1 MGLSGSNT
9 VVGAALNSVR
19 RHFVLVMAV
28 SAVANLLLLAG
39 PLFMLQVYDRVLTSG
54 SVPTLLVLSLA
65 VTVAY
70 AFLGLFE
77 WVRMKMLARVAAMVE
92 GRLEEPAF
100 RASVE
105 ANRLGADGQR
115 SEDPLKDVE
124 TLRQYIA
131 SPGLLFLFDAP
142 WLPFFL
148 FIVYLLHPVLALVA
162 VIGAV
167 VLIGLTIL
175 NERALSAQMND
186 IAEDTS
192 HQNRLIHSSRNNGEA
207 VAAMGMSPALLG
219 RQQQIKAGMID
230 RQIKIID
237 TGSGFSTATK
247 VLRMLLQS
255 VLLATGAALAVAGEM
270 SAGAMIASSIL
281 AARALSPVEQAVG
294 SWRQFI
300 TFRRAWSRLGKTLGQ
315 TAPRVAKVFLPAP
328 SAELAVADLALVA
341 KGCETPILSG
351 VQFNLVAGEALGV
364 IGPSASGK
372 TTLARAITGLWQPEG
387 GEIRLDG
394 AKLDQWPA
402 DTLGRHIGYLP
413 QRVSLFAGTVG
424 ENIARFAPGVSSE
437 DVVAAAKAADVH
449 ELILRLPNG
458 YDTHVEAV
466 DNQLSAGQM
475 QRIGL
480 ARALFGQPFLI
491 VLDEPN
497 SNLDNEGEAALMRAI
512 GAMRKKGSI
521 VIVMT
526 HRPNV
531 ISATDKILVLA
542 GGKQVAF
549 GARED
554 ILKSS
559 KAPAAELSDDK
570 AAEQKSREA
579 A

>member
-9 VVGAALNSVR
+9 VIGVALGAVR
-19 RHFVLVMAV
+19 RHIVLVMLV
-28 SAVANLLLLAG
+28 SAVANMLLLAG

-54 SVPTLLVLSLA
+54 SVPTLIVLSLA
-65 VTVAY
+65 VIGAY

-77 WVRMKMLARVAAMVE
+77 WVRMKMLARVASVVE

-100 RASVE
+100 RASVN
-105 ANRLGADGQR
+105 ANRLGAGDQT
-115 SEDPLKDVE
+115 SNDPLNDVE
-124 TLRQYIA
+124 TVRQYIA

-148 FIVYLLHPVLALVA
+148 LIVYLLHPVLALVA

-167 VLIGLTIL
+167 ILIGLTIL
-175 NERALSAQMND
+175 NERALSAQMTE

-192 HQNRLIHSSRNNGEA
+192 HQKSLIHSSRLNGEA

-219 RQQQIKAGMID
+219 RQSQMKSGLID
-230 RQIKIID
+230 RQIQIVD
-237 TGSGFSTATK
+237 TGSGFATATK

-255 VLLATGAALAVAGEM
+255 VLLGTGAALAIAGEM

-300 TFRRAWSRLGKTLGQ
+300 SFRRAWSRLGETLGLAGPS
-315 TAPRVAKVFLPAP
+315 APTVNLPAP
-328 SAELAVADLALVA
+328 SAELAVSDLALA
-341 KGCETPILSG
+341 AEGCEAPILSG
-351 VQFNLVAGEALGV
+351 VDFKLSAGDALGV

-372 TTLARAITGLWQPEG
+372 TTLARAITGLWRPES

-394 AKLDQWPA
+394 AKLDQWSA

-424 ENIARFAPGVSSE
+424 ENIARFDPGASSE
-437 DVVAAAKAADVH
+437 DIVAAARAADVH
-449 ELILRLPNG
+449 ELILRLPDG
-458 YDTHVEAV
+458 YDTLVDSV
-466 DNQLSAGQM
+466 DNRLSAGQM

-497 SNLDNEGEAALMRAI
+497 SNLDSEGEAALMRAI
-512 GAMRKKGSI
+512 GTMCAAGSI
-521 VIVMT
+521 VMVMT
-526 HRPNV
+526 HRPSV

-542 GGKQVAF
+542 NGKQVAF
-549 GARED
+549 GPRGD
-554 ILKSS
+554 ILKPV
-559 KAPAAELSDDK
+559 APNAKDAGKDD
-570 AAEQKSREA
+570 AGHEKSREA

>member
-9 VVGAALNSVR
+9 IVGMALKTVR
-19 RHFVLVMAV
+19 QHLVLVMLV

-77 WVRMKMLARVAAMVE
+77 WVRMKMLARIAAMVE

-100 RASVE
+100 RASVNS
-105 ANRLGADGQR
+105 NRLGADGR
-115 SEDPLKDVE
+115 SADDPLKDVE
-124 TLRQYIA
+124 TLRQYIS

-148 FIVYLLHPVLALVA
+148 FIVYLLHPILALVA

-167 VLIGLTIL
+167 VLIGLTL
-175 NERALSAQMND
+175 FNERALSAQMSE
-186 IAEDTS
+186 IAEDAS
-192 HQNRLIHSSRNNGEA
+192 HQNSLIQSSRLNGEA

-219 RQQQIKAGMID
+219 RQQQMKSELIG
-230 RQIKIID
+230 RQIRIAD

-255 VLLATGAALAVAGEM
+255 ILLATGAALAVAGEM

-300 TFRRAWSRLGKTLGQ
+300 SFRRAWSRLDKTLGQ
-315 TAPRVAKVFLPAP
+315 AGPAAPKVNLPAP
-328 SAELAVADLALVA
+328 KATLGVTDLSLTAE
-341 KGCETPILSG
+341 GCEAPILSG
-351 VQFNLVAGEALGV
+351 VQFGLSAGDALGV
-364 IGPSASGK
+364 IGPSAAGK
-372 TTLARAITGLWQPEG
+372 TTLARAITGLWQPDG

-394 AKLDQWPA
+394 AKLDQWPT
-402 DTLGRHIGYLP
+402 DTIGRHIGYLP

-424 ENIARFAPGVSSE
+424 ENIARFSPGASSD
-437 DVVAAAKAADVH
+437 DVVAAAKAADIH
-449 ELILRLPNG
+449 EMILHLPNG
-458 YDTHVEAV
+458 YDTRVEAV
-466 DNQLSAGQM
+466 DRQLSAGQM

-497 SNLDNEGEAALMRAI
+497 SNLDSEGEAALMRAI
-512 GAMRKKGSI
+512 GTMCGAGSI

-531 ISATDKILVLA
+531 IAATDKILVLA
-542 GGKQVAF
+542 NGSQVAF
-549 GARED
+549 GPRED
-554 ILKSS
+554 ILKPS
-559 KAPAAELSDDK
+559 KPEAAGSGEND
-570 AAEQKSREA
+570 AGRQKSREA